1 MSRSL
6 AAGNAEFAAGAFG
19 FGGQNVVIV
28 HFFCIGRSGRC
39 RQIRRSPQ
47 ACHGRV
53 SGEGERLSQ
62 RRPLPNAAAADH
74 VGHGD
79 EIMKRNSNASNI
91 LGAEICLRKA
101 IFFDAD

>member
-1 MSRSL
+1 L
-6 AAGNAEFAAGAFG
+6 ILVAKGLLLF
-19 FGGQNVVIV
+19 I
-28 HFFCIGRSGRC
+28 FCIGWSGRC

-79 EIMKRNSNASNI
+79 EIMNRNSNASNI

-101 IFFDAD
+101 IFFDAN